1 MALSGRKI
9 TALFCRPT
17 NRREEYRTGAALA
30 TVGVIVVSFDALLVR
45 LCATDGWSVSFWR
58 GLFMAAAIGVALLI
72 QVRRGASLSLQN
84 SLPALLTASL
94 LMACSS
100 ISLVLAF
107 TLTATANA
115 VVILSASPL
124 FSALFSW
131 IWLREKCPPRTLA
144 AIGIAMTGVLMVVFG
159 SLGQGCALG
168 DGLALLA
175 TMIIGA
181 HLTLLRRYPEVN
193 RQAAVGV
200 GGLMMVLLASP
211 FADPFTLSWQSY
223 TFLAIM
229 GLVQMPLAM
238 VLLTAGTRFLSAAE
252 VSLFILGE
260 TFLAPVWVW
269 LVLEEI
275 PSGATFAG
283 GAIIVLTLAVNSW
296 LGLRALRK

>member
-9 TALFCRPT
+9 TAFFRGPT
-17 NRREEYRTGAALA
+17 TRREEYRTGAVLA
-30 TVGVIVVSFDALLVR
+30 ATGVIIVSFDALLVR

-58 GLFMAAAIGVALLI
+58 GLFMAASIGVALLI
-72 QVRRGASLSLQN
+72 QVRRRAALSLR
-84 SLPALLTASL
+84 SSFPPLLTTGL

-131 IWLREKCPPRTLA
+131 IWLRERCPPRTLV
-144 AIGIAMTGVLMVVFG
+144 AIGVAMTGVLVVVSG
-159 SLGQGCALG
+159 SLGQGHALG

-175 TMIIGA
+175 TIIIGA

-200 GGLMMVLLASP
+200 GGLMMALLAYP

-223 TFLAIM
+223 AFLAVM

-238 VLLTAGTRFLSAAE
+238 VLLTAGTRFLSAME

-269 LVLEEI
+269 MVMEEI

-296 LGLRALRK
+296 LGLRSLRK